1 VNYIWVVT
9 TCIGKTRVPNI
20 ELLILDVIVGGIRS
34 SYTEVLVKQV
44 AGLDCLFYQ
53 LSEKATYDRDLCKN
67 RRVLDVV
74 LHVVRGRASNQPA
87 GFWVLFASRKL
98 GVVRDVRGVGMPA
111 RNAA

>member
-1 VNYIWVVT
+1 MGAGSVRRRHIEFIYT
-9 TCIGKTRVPNI
+9 T
-20 ELLILDVIVGGIRS
+20 
-34 SYTEVLVKQV
+34 
-44 AGLDCLFYQ
+44 
-53 LSEKATYDRDLCKN
+53 CKN